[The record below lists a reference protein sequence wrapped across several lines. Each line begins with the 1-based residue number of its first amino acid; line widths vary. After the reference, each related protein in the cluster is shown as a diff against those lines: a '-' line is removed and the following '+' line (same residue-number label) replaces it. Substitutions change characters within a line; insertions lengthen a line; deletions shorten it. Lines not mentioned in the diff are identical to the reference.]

1 MKNTLVTF
9 TLTVMVSYIAMAQTP
24 LSEFEHRLV
33 GYLFDSTRVSVSDGM
48 SASDNKKDSI
58 TICKIDKYNL
68 HAKVQFVDSLTME
81 DKKKMLKGKHMAY
94 SYSSYYLDYNGALD
108 EFNASSVYGSKI
120 YNDKISPPM
129 VYVYYKHTGGYYISF
144 YNGEYVYVVFARGI
158 QKGDKI
164 EIRNPEQG
172 SYINVSVLQG
182 TDNSLY

>member
-1 MKNTLVTF
+1 MKNALITII
-9 TLTVMVSYIAMAQTP
+9 LTVMVYNSMAQTS
-24 LSEFEHRLV
+24 LSEFEHRLI
-33 GYLFDSTRVSVSDGM
+33 GYLFDSIRVSVSEGM
-48 SASDNKKDSI
+48 STSDNKKDSI

-81 DKKKMLKGKHMAY
+81 AKKKMLKGKHMAY
-94 SYSSYYLDYNGALD
+94 SYSSYYLDYDGALD
-108 EFNASSVYGSKI
+108 EFNASSVYSSKT
-120 YNDKISPPM
+120 YDDKISPPV
-129 VYVYYKHTGGYYISF
+129 VYVYYKHTGGYFISF